1 MNKSKLSEN
10 LIGKPIEIYKVSL
23 PKERKPSK
31 WVTEIYIPVQQKISA
46 PKPEST
52 EVAPSS
58 ESNLNTN
65 PVQ

>member
-1 MNKSKLSEN
+1 
-10 LIGKPIEIYKVSL
+10 VSL

-31 WVTEIYIPVQQKISA
+31 WVTEIYIPVKQKISA
-46 PKPEST
+46 PKPESA
-52 EVAPSS
+52 EVVPLI